1 MKLISLL
8 FSLGLFA
15 LAMAS
20 PLDPD
25 NVIIN
30 GDCKDCNVYGG

>member
-1 MKLISLL
+1 FNLIHL
-8 FSLGLFA
+8 
-15 LAMAS
+15 AS
-20 PLDPD
+20 PLDPG